1 MEEDKF
7 INQESEMLQ
16 KRFKSANEEKGKIKV
31 AVEVLD
37 EKYLSLCNEMENLSI
52 TAANIRENR

>member
-16 KRFKSANEEKGKIKV
+16 KRFKSANEEKGKIKA
-31 AVEVLD
+31 AVEELD
-37 EKYLSLCNEMENLSI
+37 EKYLCLCNEMENLNV

>member
-1 MEEDKF
+1 MEEDKL

-16 KRFKSANEEKGKIKV
+16 KRFKSANNEKGKIKA

>member
-1 MEEDKF
+1 MEEDKI

-16 KRFKSANEEKGKIKV
+16 RRFKSANEEKGKIKA

-37 EKYLSLCNEMENLSI
+37 DKYLFLCNEMETLSI
-52 TAANIRENR
+52 TAANIREKR